1 MTVRPTSEPEQILKD
16 RLSKADIGRLLV
28 VQLELAFLAALAIR
42 DAMAL
47 ACMPFESVGPETSI
61 RVAIAPHCP

>member
-47 ACMPFESVGPETSI
+47 ACMP
-61 RVAIAPHCP
+61 